1 MREYAIFRELITIF
15 ALEVKLSC
23 MSHTK
28 LANELGMS
36 FSTIN
41 AYFCNRQQPSLELL
55 YKISEILSVSVRE
68 LLFDNK
74 KTV

>member
-1 MREYAIFRELITIF
+1 M
-15 ALEVKLSC
+15 KLNRIKTVLVEKD
-23 MSHTK
+23 MSQTK

-41 AYFCNRQQPSLELL
+41 AYCCNTQQPSLELL

-68 LLFDNK
+68 LLIDNK